1 MKKANDTRITFESG
15 YGEDITTIVPAISD
29 KEEEASKPG

>member
-1 MKKANDTRITFESG
+1 MEKSKETRKTFEST

-29 KEEEASKPG
+29 KEEEASRPG

>member
-1 MKKANDTRITFESG
+1 MKKSEDNRITFESG